1 MYLLVV
7 SVLTVTSPMY
17 QAFSLSS
24 GLLEVLLDLL
34 WDAFPW
40 NFYPK
45 PQEVGLVLST
55 LESRKVKSRDVT
67 NLA

>member
-24 GLLEVLLDLL
+24 GLLEGLLDLL

-45 PQEVGLVLST
+45 PQSTHLNSISLFMLSLVSST
-55 LESRKVKSRDVT
+55 
-67 NLA
+67 